1 MGLSLSLPCPV
12 FCFCFLKAERLPHSY
27 WTLLEAFQ
35 NLKYITGFRVSRRNP
50 EVKTVQL
57 PGHFIN
63 PGSGLCHWFSIKPPS
78 FTTTNLLLWGAL
90 QSVSERI
97 FFCSVYSALH
107 KGCPLSCTALRTAT
121 RCWVPHTST
130 HIQKSLGAFPLLLDS
145 SVSQMLMAQEIMG
158 SFVGQLC

>member
-12 FCFCFLKAERLPHSY
+12 FYFCFLKAERLPHSY
-27 WTLLEAFQ
+27 WTMLEAFQ
-35 NLKYITGFRVSRRNP
+35 NLKYITGFRIRRRNP

-63 PGSGLCHWFSIKPPS
+63 PGSGLRHWFSIKPPS
-78 FTTTNLLLWGAL
+78 FTTTNLLLWGSSRVCL
-90 QSVSERI
+90 IEFS
-97 FFCSVYSALH
+97 SALSTPALH
-107 KGCPLSCTALRTAT
+107 RGWPLSCAALRTAT

-145 SVSQMLMAQEIMG
+145 SVSQMLMG